1 MLRVALHLIVLQN
14 SHLPK
19 NTPVRNPIFIHDNP
33 AYTASEAARMLN
45 LPVATLK
52 AWCFGQA
59 YRLPSGARKKFQ
71 PVIRPA
77 DAKDRLLSFANLCE
91 LHVLS
96 AIRRVHKISLPK
108 VRASLDYVRVELD
121 SDRPLL
127 DRDFKTNGIDLFV
140 RHASKLLN
148 VSKQGQEAL
157 RGEFESALARIERDS
172 KGMPVRLFPFSRSST
187 AGKEQPRT
195 VVIDPRLSF
204 GRPVLS
210 KVAVPTEVI
219 VDRFRAGD
227 SVPEMAKDYGVG
239 EKEIE
244 EALRFEQRRAA

>member
-1 MLRVALHLIVLQN
+1 MKSERTFFDT
-14 SHLPK
+14 S
-19 NTPVRNPIFIHDNP
+19 
-33 AYTASEAARMLN
+33 AYAAREAACILN
-45 LPVATLK
+45 LPAATLK
-52 AWCFGQA
+52 AWCFGQT
-59 YRLPSGARKKFQ
+59 YRLPSGLSRRFH
-71 PVIRPA
+71 PVIQPA
-77 DAKDRLLSFANLCE
+77 DAKHRLLSFANLCE

-96 AIRRVHKISLPK
+96 AIRRNHKISLPK
-108 VRASLDYVRVELD
+108 VRASLDYVRGELG

-140 RHASKLLN
+140 HHASKLLN
-148 VSKQGQEAL
+148 VTKQGQEAL
-157 RGEFESALARIERDS
+157 RGEFEMALARIERDS
-172 KGMPVRLFPFSRSST
+172 KGMPIRLFPFSRSSST
-187 AGKEQPRT
+187 DKDQPRT

-227 SVPEMAKDYGVG
+227 SVAEMAGDYGVG
-239 EKEIE
+239 EEEIE